1 MTVLG
6 RDASADLVLDD
17 PGVSRQHAEIRI
29 THDGPHQQVIIRD
42 LGSTNG
48 SYVNG
53 DQVGTE
59 QLTEGDRVTMGS
71 TTLIFHADGG
81 R

>member
-1 MTVLG
+1 MIG
-6 RDASADLVLDD
+6 RDAGADLVVDD
-17 PGVSRQHAEIRI
+17 PGVSRRHAEIRI
-29 THDGPHQQVIIRD
+29 SHDGPRQQVMIRD
-42 LGSTNG
+42 MGSTNG

-59 QLTEGDRVTMGS
+59 QLTEGDRLTVGS
-71 TTLIFHADGG
+71 TTLIFHAEGG

>member
-1 MTVLG
+1 ML
-6 RDASADLVLDD
+6 L
-17 PGVSRQHAEIRI
+17 
-29 THDGPHQQVIIRD
+29 RD

-48 SYVNG
+48 TYLNG

-59 QLTEGDRVTMGS
+59 QLTEGDRVTIGS
-71 TTLIFHADGG
+71 TTLIFHAEGG